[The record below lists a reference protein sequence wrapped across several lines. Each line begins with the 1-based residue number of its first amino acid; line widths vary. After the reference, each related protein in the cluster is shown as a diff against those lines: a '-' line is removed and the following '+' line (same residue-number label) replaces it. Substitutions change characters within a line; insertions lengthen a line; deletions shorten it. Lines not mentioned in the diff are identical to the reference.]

1 VAAPP
6 DWLITLL
13 LPKPAPRVS
22 PQPRTTTT
30 RFNGSSVA
38 DAYSAGTSWA
48 EILEPHGWTCSD
60 SGGGDFDGAVWL
72 HPRHTSMCSAT
83 VRNGCL
89 FVWSTSTVFDA
100 SEPGNPKGYTK
111 FRAYAQLNHNGD
123 MKAAARYLKGAA

>member
-1 VAAPP
+1 
-6 DWLITLL
+6 
-13 LPKPAPRVS
+13 
-22 PQPRTTTT
+22 
-30 RFNGSSVA
+30 
-38 DAYSAGTSWA
+38 
-48 EILEPHGWTCSD
+48 
-60 SGGGDFDGAVWL
+60 
-72 HPRHTSMCSAT
+72 MCSAT